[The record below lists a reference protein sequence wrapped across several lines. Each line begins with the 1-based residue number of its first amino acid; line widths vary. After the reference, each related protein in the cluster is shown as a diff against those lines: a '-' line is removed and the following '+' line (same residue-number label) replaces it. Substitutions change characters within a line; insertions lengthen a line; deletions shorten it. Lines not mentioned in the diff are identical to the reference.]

1 MCDDTRNSCNRRR
14 MGSGSLVGVLG
25 NVWLLNRQRE
35 PAKKASFTIYCLKNS
50 GARKKKRLFTVLNHG
65 RISIWK
71 VEGLERSSHLRH
83 KLKILVLHLWCSGI
97 NSYLLHSNRF
107 YSPGGDSGAKLTGM
121 TIKRGKIK
129 THKSPNETQKSPWT
143 KIKPERVT
151 CQKTELFFF
160 FKKEIGWIRISDV
173 QCPLVRHQTSN
184 SRLRRLDIRYRTSN
198 RSPMSDVWFL
208 MSDVQCP
215 ISDVW
220 FPMFDVR
227 CLMRDA

>member
-1 MCDDTRNSCNRRR
+1 M
-14 MGSGSLVGVLG
+14 
-25 NVWLLNRQRE
+25 
-35 PAKKASFTIYCLKNS
+35 
-50 GARKKKRLFTVLNHG
+50 
-65 RISIWK
+65 
-71 VEGLERSSHLRH
+71 
-83 KLKILVLHLWCSGI
+83 LHLWCSGI

-151 CQKTELFFF
+151 CQKTEVFFF
-160 FKKEIGWIRISDV
+160 QKRNWMNTDLRCPMSIGQTSDIKQQTSEIGHQISD
-173 QCPLVRHQTSN
+173 
-184 SRLRRLDIRYRTSN
+184 IE
-198 RSPMSDVWFL
+198 PMSDVRCPMSDVRCL

-220 FPMFDVR
+220 FPMFDIRCVISDAWCLISNVR
-227 CLMRDA
+227 CPISDVWCPLSVVRCPASDVWYWNSLPGSCRRTTSRKEFRRCHFFP

>member
-1 MCDDTRNSCNRRR
+1 M
-14 MGSGSLVGVLG
+14 
-25 NVWLLNRQRE
+25 
-35 PAKKASFTIYCLKNS
+35 
-50 GARKKKRLFTVLNHG
+50 
-65 RISIWK
+65 
-71 VEGLERSSHLRH
+71 EGLKRSSHLRH

-151 CQKTELFFF
+151 CLKTELFFF
-160 FKKEIGWIRISDV
+160 QKRNWMNTDLRCPMSIGSDI
-173 QCPLVRHQTSN
+173 RHQTADFGDWTS
-184 SRLRRLDIRYRTSN
+184 DIGHRTDV
-198 RSPMSDVWFL
+198 RCPMSDVRCL

-215 ISDVW
+215 ISDV
-220 FPMFDVR
+220 
-227 CLMRDA
+227 